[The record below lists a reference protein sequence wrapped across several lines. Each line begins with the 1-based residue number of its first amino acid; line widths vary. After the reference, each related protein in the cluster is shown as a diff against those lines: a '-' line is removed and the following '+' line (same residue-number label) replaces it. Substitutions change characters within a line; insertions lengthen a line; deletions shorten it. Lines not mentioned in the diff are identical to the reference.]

1 MTASAKKQAS
11 IGKSSVRKPE
21 FMLARLGRGCWVV
34 AYRGKLIG
42 GAVLS
47 SLPAAAAY
55 ASEIAHAVGRH
66 TFFLTVVEAGRSTA

>member
-1 MTASAKKQAS
+1 MTASAKKQANMDE
-11 IGKSSVRKPE
+11 SSARKPE

-34 AYRGKLIG
+34 AYRGTLIG

-55 ASEIAHAVGRH
+55 ASDIAHAVGLH
-66 TFFLTVVEAGRSTA
+66 TFLLTVVAAGRPAV